1 MTATLRTLLLTAV
14 AACASA
20 VAAPAPDAIA
30 RCADPETPAAERVD
44 ACGRVIADAPD
55 AQVRS
60 NAYLQRA
67 QAHFLGGRG
76 DHAFADGA
84 QAIALDPENLLA
96 YAQRGQHYS
105 AYFEYERA
113 IADFSVVI
121 ARRPDAF
128 NSRVGR
134 AYANAQLGR
143 HELAVADYNV
153 VVGAEP
159 GVVDHVWGRAI
170 SHAALKRWAEA
181 RADYTRAIAL
191 WPDFADEFDRSCF
204 GPDPD
209 SGRRVL
215 ANWPRCE
222 DGR

>member
-20 VAAPAPDAIA
+20 VAAPTPDAIA
-30 RCADPETPAAERVD
+30 RCADRQTPAAARID
-44 ACGRVIADAPD
+44 ACTQVIAGPHD
-55 AQVRS
+55 AQVLS
-60 NAYLQRA
+60 NAYLHRA
-67 QAHFLGGRG
+67 DAHFINGRG
-76 DHAFADGA
+76 DPALADGA
-84 QAIALDPENLLA
+84 QAIALDPDNLLA

-134 AYANAQLGR
+134 AYSNAQLGR
-143 HELAVADYNV
+143 HELAVADYDV
-153 VVGAEP
+153 AVGLAP
-159 GVVDHVWGRAI
+159 DDAGLLWNRAL
-170 SHAALKRWAEA
+170 SHEALKRWAEA
-181 RADYTRAIAL
+181 RADFERTIAL
-191 WPDFADEFDRSCF
+191 SPDYAGEFDRSCF
-204 GPDPD
+204 GPDP
-209 SGRRVL
+209 GRRVL

-222 DGR
+222 GGR